1 MWTAPKQFAPG
12 QGFEETYIY
21 RYFEPAGSQFT
32 FLEFWAIFVCRIWPF
47 KTFDFHSYVK
57 T

>member
-32 FLEFWAIFVCRIWPF
+32 FLEF
-47 KTFDFHSYVK
+47 
-57 T
+57 